1 MECHRCQIKNELE
14 AGKFANMDFAAT
26 PCAKCQLK
34 ENSEFTMEFQ
44 ERKEQKME
52 SKLVS
57 EPEVLL
63 PISVLGEAIVQLL
76 DLKPEVRDVVCWRFA
91 GMDYHDIAVLQGVTT
106 AAVELRHSR
115 ALHKFPAL
123 TALFVNKARKQGRRK
138 KSERRTT

>member
-1 MECHRCQIKNELE
+1 MECHRCQIKEELE
-14 AGKFANMDFAAT
+14 AGKYAHMDFAAT

-57 EPEVLL
+57 EPDALL
-63 PISVLGEAIVQLL
+63 PISVMGEAIVQLL

-115 ALHKFPAL
+115 ALHRYPAL

>member
-1 MECHRCQIKNELE
+1 
-14 AGKFANMDFAAT
+14 MDFAAT

-57 EPEVLL
+57 EPDALL
-63 PISVLGEAIVQLL
+63 PISVMGEAIVQLL

-115 ALHKFPAL
+115 ALHRYPAL